1 MRSVL
6 KTIFNV
12 VSVLAI
18 VNAVGLFGTVGYL
31 FAKGSLTG
39 ERLDAIA
46 DVLRGE
52 EESADDDANGKD
64 QEAPETET
72 SEESIANRQLTEEIL
87 RRTAERKIAELHQK
101 QVAVN
106 LLMQKVTEDI
116 ERLEQERQTF
126 LAQAQQKEKTERDEG
141 FQKTKELLE
150 TSPPEVAKD
159 LLLQNT
165 SEEQAAR
172 MLLSMSTRK
181 GTKIIQAAMED
192 PLLRP
197 RMLRVFQ
204 LVDELAPSGSEWAS
218 VKPPR
223 G

>member
-1 MRSVL
+1 VRSSL
-6 KTIFNV
+6 KTIFQV

-18 VNAVGLFGTVGYL
+18 VNTVGLFGTAGYL
-31 FAKGSLTG
+31 FATGALTA
-39 ERLDAIA
+39 ERVNTIA
-46 DVLRGE
+46 AVLRGE
-52 EESADDDANGKD
+52 EEPAPDDAKGED
-64 QEAPETET
+64 QEAPQTVT
-72 SEESIANRQLTEEIL
+72 SEESIANHQLTEEIL

-126 LAQAQQKEKTERDEG
+126 MAQAQQKEQTERDEG
-141 FQKTKELLE
+141 FQKTMELLE

-172 MLLSMSTRK
+172 MLLSMNTRK

-197 RMLRVFQ
+197 RMLKVFQ
-204 LVDELAPSGSEWAS
+204 LVNELAPSGSEWAS
-218 VKPPR
+218 IQPPS

>member
-1 MRSVL
+1 VRSAL
-6 KTIFNV
+6 KTVFKL

-31 FAKGSLTG
+31 FATGTLTG
-39 ERLDAIA
+39 ERIDAIA

-52 EESADDDANGKD
+52 EESATEDADEKV

-72 SEESIANRQLTEEIL
+72 SGESIANRQLTEEIL

-116 ERLEQERQTF
+116 ERLEQERRTF
-126 LAQAQQKEKTERDEG
+126 VARTQQKEQTEREEG

-150 TSPPEVAKD
+150 TSSPEVAKD

-165 SEEQAAR
+165 SEEEAAR
-172 MLLSMSTRK
+172 MLLSMDTRK

-197 RMLRVFQ
+197 RMLKVFQ

-218 VKPPR
+218 VEPPR